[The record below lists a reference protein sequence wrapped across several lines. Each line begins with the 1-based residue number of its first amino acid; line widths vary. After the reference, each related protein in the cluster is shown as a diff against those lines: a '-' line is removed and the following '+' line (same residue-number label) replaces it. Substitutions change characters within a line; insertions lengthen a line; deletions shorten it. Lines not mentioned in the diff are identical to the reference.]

1 MKKNI
6 KVGFLFDSSNNWI
19 SEYLDDSNWLSSL
32 PQTFIYK
39 KIYLEKESIGFDVL
53 FILGY
58 TRIIPK
64 SILDKNHLNLL
75 VHESPLPKGRGFSP
89 VQWQILEGINKI
101 PVNLIEATEFV
112 DRGDIFNTAIINL
125 EGHELLND
133 IREAQAEATK
143 KLIAEFLI
151 QYPRISMKP
160 QEGDPTYYSRR
171 KRQDD
176 AIDANQTIAS
186 QFNKF
191 RIINNEEYPA
201 YFDYLGFRY
210 KLTITKIDRDD

>member
-19 SEYLDDSNWLSSL
+19 SGYLDDSNWLSSL

-39 KIYLEKESIGFDVL
+39 KISLEKDATGFDVL

-58 TRIIPK
+58 THIIPK
-64 SILDKNHLNLL
+64 SILNKNRLNLL

-112 DRGDIFNTAIINL
+112 DRGDIFNTTIINL
-125 EGHELLND
+125 EGHELLSE

-143 KLIAEFLI
+143 KLISEFLI
-151 QYPRISMKP
+151 QYPIISMKP
-160 QEGDPTYYSRR
+160 QEGVPTYYSRR

-176 AIDANQTIAS
+176 AIDPNQTIAN

-191 RIINNEEYPA
+191 RIINNEQYPA

-210 KLTITKIDRDD
+210 KLTITKINRDD